1 MGRRVGDSIAYDFPY
16 FHTSRLMQEEH
27 VESLAR
33 LTVSI
38 YWLEC
43 GFRWWLNWQ
52 HHYECI
58 MLSIFERRKIQHSL
72 DDTAEIRRSS
82 QLRLSPA
89 REHGNLSSFV
99 CSEILS
105 TSLLPIWPEQ

>member
-1 MGRRVGDSIAYDFPY
+1 
-16 FHTSRLMQEEH
+16 MQEEH

-33 LTVSI
+33 LSVSI

-89 REHGNLSSFV
+89 REHGQFVFV
-99 CSEILS
+99 CLFGDLIDILAPDMAGTM
-105 TSLLPIWPEQ
+105 TSQLAQG